1 MKLLDPSGPNGWK
14 EDVAWLNT
22 TSIRYRT
29 RQAAALALGSAQAA
43 GGSDSLLFPTDVARW
58 FPVAPASPA
67 EVLARLVALLQPAPI
82 PAAVSGAWLAGLW
95 PSAFAWDAAG
105 QLRARE
111 LAYLIL
117 CSPSGQL
124 Y

>member
-1 MKLLDPSGPNGWK
+1 
-14 EDVAWLNT
+14 
-22 TSIRYRT
+22 
-29 RQAAALALGSAQAA
+29 
-43 GGSDSLLFPTDVARW
+43 VARW

-82 PAAVSGAWLAGLW
+82 PATVSGAWLKALW
-95 PSAFAWDAAG
+95 PSSFTWDAAG

>member
-1 MKLLDPSGPNGWK
+1 
-14 EDVAWLNT
+14 VA
-22 TSIRYRT
+22 
-29 RQAAALALGSAQAA
+29 G
-43 GGSDSLLFPTDVARW
+43 W
-58 FPVAPASPA
+58 FPAAPASGA
-67 EVLARLVALLQPAPI
+67 DVLARLVALLQPAPI
-82 PAAVSGAWLAGLW
+82 PGSVSGAWLQSLW
-95 PSAFAWDAAG
+95 PASFTWDAAG